1 MMSALFEQTNING
14 MSLANRF
21 VRSATWAGM
30 ATDEGA
36 CSPELIDLVS
46 TLAGGGVGMI
56 ITGHAYVRQDGQ
68 HSPWQLGIHKDELI
82 PGFQKMTHAVH
93 EEGGRIVLQ
102 LGYGGAY
109 LSKSRLRQMTI
120 EGIQELVEAF
130 RQAAI
135 RAKNAGFDGV
145 QIFAAHGFFLSQM
158 LCPRYNDRNDRYGG
172 DIHNRARALLE
183 ILESIRNAI
192 GADYPVLVKL
202 NCQDFVENGMTLKDS
217 LQVGAMLE
225 KNGIDAIELSGGL
238 LNNPNIMRADVDAE
252 EAEAPFQNDAR
263 AFKETVGVPLILV
276 GGIRSYEVAQKLV
289 DEGVADYIAMSRPF
303 ICEPGLINRWRDG
316 DLRKADCISCDNCFE
331 QIKKGKGV
339 SCVPLSP
346 EEAASFFPQLS
357 ETIPASPPHPPG
369 TDYLISIGLEQWG
382 SNFIPVIKIQMK
394 YKGKLSDQSP
404 SFPLGTED
412 HQKVN
417 EAIIALLKKHADS
430 Q

>member
-1 MMSALFEQTNING
+1 

-225 KNGIDAIELSGGL
+225 KGGIDAIELSGGL

-263 AFKETVGVPLILV
+263 TFKETVGVPLILV

-303 ICEPGLINRWRDG
+303 ICEPGLINRWQDG

-339 SCVPLSP
+339 SCVPLPP

-369 TDYLISIGLEQWG
+369 TGYLISIGLEQWG

>member
-109 LSKSRLRQMTI
+109 LSKSRLRQMTF